1 MRGLDAGNPR
11 KRNKIM
17 TEQEIKA
24 FIAEKVPEGNSLSKI
39 QDMLKSRGVNI
50 TFMELRLIASE
61 LESGLWKKEDAEK
74 EEERRKADQAASMA
88 GARNAGNGAA
98 PADYPSSGADNGA
111 MAPGMGRG
119 MGRPSDMPPESYED
133 SENAGYEANPPAA
146 PEEESRENI
155 PAGEENTPS
164 SGTTVELS
172 PIARPGAVASG
183 TVKFGS
189 GVTADW
195 VLDRTGRIGLDNPTG
210 SPTQQ
215 DIQEFQMELQKLF
228 AR

>member
-1 MRGLDAGNPR
+1 
-11 KRNKIM
+11 M
-17 TEQEIKA
+17 TEQEIKS

-39 QDMLKSRGVNI
+39 QDMLKSQGVNI

-74 EEERRKADQAASMA
+74 EAERSKADQAAVMA
-88 GARNAGNGAA
+88 ASRNANAG
-98 PADYPSSGADNGA
+98 ADYPAPGAENGA

-119 MGRPSDMPPESYED
+119 MGRPSDMPAEPYED
-133 SENAGYEANPPAA
+133 GA
-146 PEEESRENI
+146 EEEYASNASAAAQDAEEVPAPA

-195 VLDRTGRIGLDNPTG
+195 VLDRTGRIGLDSPTG

-215 DIQEFQMELQKLF
+215 DIQDFQMELQKLF

>member
-1 MRGLDAGNPR
+1 
-11 KRNKIM
+11 M

-24 FIAEKVPEGNSLSKI
+24 FIAEKVPEGHTLSKI
-39 QDMLKSRGVNI
+39 QDMLKSQGVNI
-50 TFMELRLIASE
+50 TFMELRLLASE
-61 LESGLWKKEDAEK
+61 LEEGLWKKEDEK
-74 EEERRKADQAASMA
+74 KDEERAKSDRAAAMGRGGPL
-88 GARNAGNGAA
+88 GAPGASGASPAGNG
-98 PADYPSSGADNGA
+98 
-111 MAPGMGRG
+111 MG
-119 MGRPSDMPPESYED
+119 S
-133 SENAGYEANPPAA
+133 
-146 PEEESRENI
+146 PEEEAFPPADTREGLPEDDLAGEEGAPLPDGPGE
-155 PAGEENTPS
+155 PAGEENAPQGKTV
-164 SGTTVELS
+164 VELS

-215 DIQEFQMELQKLF
+215 DVQEFQIELQKLF

>member
-1 MRGLDAGNPR
+1 
-11 KRNKIM
+11 M
-17 TEQEIKA
+17 TELEIKN
-24 FIAEKVPEGNSLSKI
+24 FIAEKVPEGNSLSRI
-39 QDMLKSRGVNI
+39 QDMLKSQGVNI
-50 TFMELRLIASE
+50 TFMELRLLASE
-61 LESGLWKKEDAEK
+61 LESGLWKKDDAKK
-74 EEERRKADQAASMA
+74 EEERAKADKAAALAGNTASSAPGAGVGEEDPYA
-88 GARNAGNGAA
+88 GAPGAGM
-98 PADYPSSGADNGA
+98 GA

-119 MGRPSDMPPESYED
+119 MGRL
-133 SENAGYEANPPAA
+133 
-146 PEEESRENI
+146 PEEEDEALPQESPEEGN
-155 PAGEENTPS
+155 AGEMPENTPENMPEENKA
-164 SGTTVELS
+164 SGGTVVELS

-195 VLDRTGRIGLDNPTG
+195 VLDRTGRVGLDNPTG